1 MPSSPKVFFASAST
15 SSRRAGALL
24 RLLSSPAFS
33 AVCLLFG
40 LAGFLSA
47 ALVAFSRSAPAAAR
61 CPDSSH
67 PLSVSVAWDRRPGD
81 GAGGAGA
88 TMLPALLATGSRGRH
103 KVMAFV
109 GIFTGFGSIGRRR
122 ALRRTWL
129 PADRQ
134 GLLRLEEA
142 TGLAFRFV
150 IGKSNSKN
158 KMASLE
164 REVEEY
170 DDFVLL
176 DLEEE
181 YSRLPYKTLAFFKAA
196 YALFDSDFY
205 VKADDDIYLR
215 PDRLSLLLAKER
227 SHPQTYIGCMKKGP
241 VFTDPKLKWY
251 EPQSYLLG
259 SEYFLHAY
267 GPIYALSADVVASLV
282 ALRNNSF
289 RMFNNEDV
297 TIGSWMLAMNVNH
310 ENTHSLCEPDCTES
324 SIAVWDIP
332 KCSGLCHPEVK
343 MLELHQ
349 RKECTGG
356 PAEVAEVS
364 EDR

>member
-1 MPSSPKVFFASAST
+1 MAAGKTGLCHQSLLCHDGKETKQRTANQIHTHRALSLLSLSPLPDAHQIRTYRRSSL
-15 SSRRAGALL
+15 R
-24 RLLSSPAFS
+24 RLLSSPAVS
-33 AVCLLFG
+33 AACLHFG
-40 LAGFLSA
+40 LAGFLA
-47 ALVAFSRSAPAAAR
+47 AAVSLSRAPAEAPRGR

-81 GAGGAGA
+81 AAGGA
-88 TMLPALLATGSRGRH
+88 TDLPAGLATGSRGRH

-109 GIFTGFGSIGRRR
+109 GIFTGFGSDGRR

-129 PADRQ
+129 PSDRQ

-142 TGLAFRFV
+142 AGLAFRFV
-150 IGKSNSKN
+150 IGKSNDKS
-158 KMASLE
+158 KMAALE

-196 YALFDSDFY
+196 YALFDSDFH

-215 PDRLSLLLAKER
+215 PGT
-227 SHPQTYIGCMKKGP
+227 HTQTYIGCMKKGP

-251 EPQSYLLG
+251 EPQSFLLG
-259 SEYFLHAY
+259 SGYFLHAY

-282 ALRNNSF
+282 ALRNN
-289 RMFNNEDV
+289 R
-297 TIGSWMLAMNVNH
+297 
-310 ENTHSLCEPDCTES
+310 
-324 SIAVWDIP
+324 
-332 KCSGLCHPEVK
+332 
-343 MLELHQ
+343 
-349 RKECTGG
+349 
-356 PAEVAEVS
+356 
-364 EDR
+364 